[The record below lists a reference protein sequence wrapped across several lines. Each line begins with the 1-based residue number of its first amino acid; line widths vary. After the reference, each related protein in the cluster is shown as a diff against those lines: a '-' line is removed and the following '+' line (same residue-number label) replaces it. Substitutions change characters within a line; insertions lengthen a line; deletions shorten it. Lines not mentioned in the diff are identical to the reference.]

1 MPRPISWLP
10 QLHTIERSL
19 ENSVRSHYERRDLE
33 QLFSLQPRAAQ
44 LLMDALP
51 TVPIGRSRLVEREAL
66 RSLLAEVRQAED
78 PSAVLET
85 ARRQQKAPSR
95 RKLRELLP
103 HDHPPA
109 TWDALPASLHLA
121 PGEVRIT
128 YRTLEEL
135 ALALLELSSLLDT
148 RMEEFAQR
156 YEIRIAS
163 EKKRDPA
170 CEEAAAMFQALEG
183 LEA

>member
-10 QLHTIERSL
+10 QLHAIERSVQ
-19 ENSVRSHYERRDLE
+19 NSVRSHYERRDLE

-66 RSLLAEVRQAED
+66 RSLLAEIRQAED
-78 PSAVLET
+78 PSGVLEA
-85 ARRQQKAPSR
+85 ARRQGKAPSR

-109 TWDALPASLHLA
+109 AGTRCQPASISPPARSASPTGHSKSWPLPCSSSPPCSI
-121 PGEVRIT
+121 PGWR
-128 YRTLEEL
+128 
-135 ALALLELSSLLDT
+135 SSLSGM
-148 RMEEFAQR
+148 R
-156 YEIRIAS
+156 
-163 EKKRDPA
+163 
-170 CEEAAAMFQALEG
+170 
-183 LEA
+183 

>member
-1 MPRPISWLP
+1 
-10 QLHTIERSL
+10 
-19 ENSVRSHYERRDLE
+19 
-33 QLFSLQPRAAQ
+33 
-44 LLMDALP
+44 MDALP

-78 PSAVLET
+78 PSAVLEA
-85 ARRQQKAPSR
+85 ARRQGKATPR

-103 HDHPPA
+103 HNHPPA
-109 TWDALPASLHLA
+109 AWDALPANLHLA

-128 YRTLEEL
+128 YGTLEEL

-163 EKKRDPA
+163 ETARDPA
-170 CEEAAAMFQALEG
+170 HGEAEAWFQALERP
-183 LEA
+183 EAQHSTSIGQQSGRL